1 MLNPSKSQQVTGI
14 LLAAGSGSRLGMGP
28 KALLR
33 KANGETLLESAL
45 AALLTGGCHRVVV
58 VLGADAARVAA
69 QLEADERIT
78 VVVNDAWSSGMG
90 SSFALGMAAAGPQTP
105 VLVALVDQPGL
116 HAELV
121 QRLVLAHRRGR
132 ITAAGYAREGAALR
146 RGHPVLFA
154 PEHSEPAASTANG
167 DAGAR
172 AYLASHEELIDLLDC
187 SDLDSGLDIDTIDDL
202 HLLGI
207 T

>member
-1 MLNPSKSQQVTGI
+1 MPSTSAQVTGV
-14 LLAAGSGSRLGMGP
+14 LLAAGSGSRLGLGP

-33 KANGETLLESAL
+33 KKNGETLLATAL
-45 AALLTGGCHRVVV
+45 FALLAGGCHHVVV
-58 VLGADAARVAA
+58 VLGAGAEQVSA
-69 QLEADERIT
+69 QLEKDERIT
-78 VVVNDAWSSGMG
+78 VLINAAWSSGMG
-90 SSFALGMAAAGPQTP
+90 SSFALGMSKTPAKSP

-116 HAELV
+116 NPELV
-121 QRLVLAHRRGR
+121 QRLVQAHRDGR
-132 ITAAGYAREGAALR
+132 ITAAGYRRAGTQLG

-154 PEHSEPAASTANG
+154 PEHRGPAASAASR

-172 AYLASHEELIDLLDC
+172 AYLAAHEDLIDLLDC

-207 T
+207 K

>member
-1 MLNPSKSQQVTGI
+1 MLSTSKSQQVTAI

-33 KANGETLLESAL
+33 KTNGETLLVAAL

-58 VLGADAARVAA
+58 VLGAEATRVAA
-69 QLEADERIT
+69 QLETDERIT
-78 VVVNDAWSSGMG
+78 VVVNNAWSSGMG
-90 SSFALGMAAAGPQTP
+90 SSFALGVSEAPAQNP

-116 HAELV
+116 NAELV
-121 QRLVLAHRRGR
+121 KRLVLAHRSGR
-132 ITAAGYAREGAALR
+132 ITAAGYARDGAALR

-154 PEHSEPAASTANG
+154 PEHSEPAARSAIG

-172 AYLASHEELIDLLDC
+172 IYLAAHEDQIDLLDC
-187 SDLDSGLDIDTIDDL
+187 SDLDSGLDIDTINDL

-207 T
+207 K